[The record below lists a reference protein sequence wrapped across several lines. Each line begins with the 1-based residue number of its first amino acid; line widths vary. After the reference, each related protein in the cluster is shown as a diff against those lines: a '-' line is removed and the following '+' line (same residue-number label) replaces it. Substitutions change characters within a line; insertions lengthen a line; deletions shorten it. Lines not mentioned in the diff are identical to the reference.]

1 MCLTLRSYL
10 STHNSFTMPQLALL
24 LTTFVWGAT
33 FPATKAALEQI
44 SPLSFLFLRFLLGL
58 IVVCAVLMLVRRRL
72 VKDSF
77 TLRISLIA
85 TGWMFLGYVLQT
97 VGLRFT
103 TASNSAFITVLYVV
117 FVPLFVRR
125 LGAQTWV
132 SNGIALLGLWFLVRP
147 TASANLGDLLTLGS
161 AAAFAAHI
169 VSLER
174 YTRQT
179 DSVSLFAWQLLF
191 MTLSMS
197 GTMWWE
203 NPKLS
208 MFEPTY
214 ILVVSLVVTGV
225 LATGAFAVQMW
236 AQRLLPA
243 QQVALLFAAE
253 PAVAAWLAWYF
264 LGETLDAQGWFGSAM
279 ILGGVLFGSWTTG
292 DMSPVHPESA
302 PAHSEGG

>member
-1 MCLTLRSYL
+1 
-10 STHNSFTMPQLALL
+10 MPQLALL
-24 LTTFVWGAT
+24 LTTIVWGAT

-44 SPLSFLFLRFLLGL
+44 SPLSFLFLRFLLGM
-58 IVVCAVLMLVRRRL
+58 IVVLGVLLLGRRRL
-72 VKDSF
+72 AKDSF

-85 TGWMFLGYVLQT
+85 TGWLFLGYVLQT

-117 FVPLFVRR
+117 FVPLYLRR
-125 LGAQTWV
+125 LGVHTWV
-132 SNGIALLGLWFLVRP
+132 SNGIALVGLWFLVRP

-161 AAAFAAHI
+161 AAAFAAHM
-169 VSLER
+169 VCLER
-174 YTRQT
+174 YTRVA

-191 MTLSMS
+191 MTLAML

-203 NPKLS
+203 HPAAS
-208 MFEPTY
+208 MFEPTRVL
-214 ILVVSLVVTGV
+214 IIGLVVTGV

-264 LGETLDAQGWFGSAM
+264 LGETLDTQGWFGSAM
-279 ILGGVLFGSWTTG
+279 ILGGVLLGSWATG
-292 DMSPVHPESA
+292 DVSPAHPESV
-302 PAHSEGG
+302 PMHSEGG